1 MKKIFVLILACMMII
16 PVIAADLKTGGTET
30 VGEAEITKEVVPVL
44 TVQYEGK
51 TDIATSLAAKS
62 SLSEK
67 VAVLKTA
74 TVTAFAAEKYPIIAK
89 NTSETTNVTIDAY
102 RCEAE
107 RCAYWVT
114 AYRDG
119 QKVYIDNPVWL
130 ITGNAPYH
138 IVVSDVVDTKANT
151 ETITLKEDPKG
162 AVLNI
167 MATFAE
173 MQPVIGQKKV
183 VKE

>member
-1 MKKIFVLILACMMII
+1 MRKILALLIVI
-16 PVIAADLKTGGTET
+16 ALIGGAIAADITDAVEPTLK
-30 VGEAEITKEVVPVL
+30 VVYDGP
-44 TVQYEGK
+44 TP
-51 TDIATSLAAKS
+51 IATSLASKS

-74 TVTAFAAEKYPIIAK
+74 TVTAFASEKYPIIAK

-119 QKVYIDNPVWL
+119 QKVYVDNPVWL

-138 IVVSDVVDTKANT
+138 TVVSDVIDTKANT

-162 AVLNI
+162 AVINI
-167 MATFAE
+167 LTTFAE